1 MPRAKAKAKLKA
13 KRAKSKT
20 SGASPS
26 SAILRQWDFI
36 PRLVVFDL
44 DFTLW
49 FPEMYELWGAPFKKN
64 PSTGAVTDSR
74 GEQVHF
80 FPAVHSVLSILE
92 TDPQFRETAEVAVA
106 SRTTEP
112 KWAKTCMRLLDVDIG
127 GRNTP
132 PSVDDVDD
140 GEAEDT
146 DESEEDVVKR
156 SLQSVVDYEAIYPR
170 NKRVHFE
177 QLKKDSGVPYE
188 DMLFFDNEYGNVS
201 DIQRLGVTCAYC
213 PQGLTEGSWLQG
225 MEAFQEAKRLQGRTS

>member
-13 KRAKSKT
+13 QRGKTKRTAS
-20 SGASPS
+20 SPS
-26 SAILRQWDFI
+26 SSVFRQWTHI

-49 FPEMYELWGAPFKKN
+49 FPEMYELYGAPFRKN
-64 PSTGAVTDSR
+64 ATTGVVTDCR

-80 FPAVHSVLSILE
+80 FAAVHTVLNVLE
-92 TDPQFRETAEVAVA
+92 TDPQFRDTAEVAVA

-112 KWAKTCMRLLDVDIG
+112 KWAKTCMRLMDVTLG
-127 GRNTP
+127 GGVSTTE
-132 PSVDDVDD
+132 DDAEDGDD
-140 GEAEDT
+140 AEAEGET
-146 DESEEDVVKR
+146 VIR
-156 SLQSVVDYEAIYPR
+156 SLQSIVDYEPIYPR

-177 QLKKDSGVPYE
+177 QLKKDSGVAYE
-188 DMLFFDNEYGNVS
+188 DMLFFDNEYGNVA

-225 MEAFQEAKRLQGRTS
+225 MEAFQEAKKQQASDSN